1 MKYQRG
7 ITLTGLVT
15 GGAILFVLALL
26 GMKVTPAWIEYGK
39 IKQAVEATAKDTAL
53 RGASVNDVR
62 TAYSKRAEINQ
73 ISEITAKDLDISK
86 DGDQIVIEFS
96 YEARVPLFANASLVF
111 DFAGSSGG
119 Q

>member
-7 ITLTGLVT
+7 ITLTGLLT
-15 GGAILFVLALL
+15 GGAILFVVALL

-53 RGASVNDVR
+53 RGASVGEVR
-62 TAYSKRAEINQ
+62 VAYSKRAEINQ

-86 DGDQIVIEFS
+86 DGDQLVIDFA
-96 YEARVPLFANASLVF
+96 YEARVPLFANASLLF
-111 DFAGSSGG
+111 EFQGSSGG
-119 Q
+119 E